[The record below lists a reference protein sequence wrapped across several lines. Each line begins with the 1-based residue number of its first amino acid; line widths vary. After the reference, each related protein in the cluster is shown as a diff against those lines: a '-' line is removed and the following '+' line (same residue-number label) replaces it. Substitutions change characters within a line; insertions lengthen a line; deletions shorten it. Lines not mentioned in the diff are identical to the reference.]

1 MRFAHIARMR
11 GAPMPAAVHAAREP
25 MFDLSTAWWEIS
37 LRAAL
42 VYGALLVM
50 VRVSG
55 KRTIGQFTPFDL
67 LVVMLLSE
75 SVSNALNADEHSLP
89 GGLLAAATLIALN
102 GLIGWITSRST
113 IAENVIE
120 GTAVLVIEEGRLL
133 KDALR
138 RHRVGRGDIDKTLR
152 EADCRLDEVERAYL
166 EADGGISLLKKRPS
180 NAGRPATP
188 PAS

>member
-1 MRFAHIARMR
+1 
-11 GAPMPAAVHAAREP
+11 

-42 VYGALLVM
+42 VYGALLLM

-89 GGLLAAATLIALN
+89 GGLLAAGTLIALN
-102 GLIGWITSRST
+102 GLLGWLNSHST
-113 IAENVIE
+113 TAENLIE
-120 GTAVLVIEEGRLL
+120 GTPVLVIDDGRLL
-133 KDALR
+133 TDALR
-138 RHRVGRGDIDKTLR
+138 RHRVGRGDIAKTLR
-152 EADCRLDEVERAYL
+152 EADCRLDEVQRAYL
-166 EADGGISLLKKRPS
+166 EADGGISVLKR
-180 NAGRPATP
+180 RP
-188 PAS
+188 PAAPPAA